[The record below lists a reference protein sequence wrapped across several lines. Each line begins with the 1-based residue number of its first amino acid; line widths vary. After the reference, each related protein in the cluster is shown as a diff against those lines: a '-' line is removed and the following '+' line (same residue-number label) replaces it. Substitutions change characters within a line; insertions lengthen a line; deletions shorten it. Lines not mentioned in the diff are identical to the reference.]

1 MILDLSKWNGTLDAA
16 KMKAAGVQGVILRA
30 SYGAN
35 RDERVDDYATRLKAA
50 GVPIIGAYHYYH
62 PWEPWRPQLDT
73 LKAVMAKHGLRRG
86 YLDLEDSRVTA
97 TMARDAGTFMVALA
111 AEMPLP
117 PGKRHGIY
125 TNVAYWRNMGA
136 PGWGSL
142 YDLWIAAWTDVSAP
156 IVPAPWQRWT
166 LWQWSNSGD
175 GPRYGLQSARVDMN
189 RFNGTPAEYAEW
201 LKVEAIPVDVA
212 ALIRADSARV
222 AGWNPEFGFPRAM
235 LADGLHPLPGE
246 YTVTTGDKQYV
257 YQVAQRG
264 DGKRRIY
271 YAPLPWG
278 SGQIVEIDA

>member
-1 MILDLSKWNGTLDAA
+1 
-16 KMKAAGVQGVILRA
+16 VI
-30 SYGAN
+30 GC
-35 RDERVDDYATRLKAA
+35 
-50 GVPIIGAYHYYH
+50 YHYYH

-73 LKAVMAKHGLRRG
+73 LKAVMAKHGIRRG

-125 TNVAYWRNMGA
+125 TNVAYWRSMGA
-136 PGWGSL
+136 PAWGAQ
-142 YDLWIAAWTDVSAP
+142 YDLWIAAWTDVASP

-201 LKVEAIPVDVA
+201 LKVEAVPVDVA
-212 ALIRADSARV
+212 ALIRADAATRP
-222 AGWNPEFGFPRAM
+222 APTWNPGHALPLAALRDGYYPFGEEYDITAGGVTYRYIRA
-235 LADGLHPLPGE
+235 
-246 YTVTTGDKQYV
+246 QS
-257 YQVAQRG
+257 
-264 DGKRRIY
+264 
-271 YAPLPWG
+271 G
-278 SGQIVEIDA
+278 SGLRRAYWAKVGDWGNVKKIDL